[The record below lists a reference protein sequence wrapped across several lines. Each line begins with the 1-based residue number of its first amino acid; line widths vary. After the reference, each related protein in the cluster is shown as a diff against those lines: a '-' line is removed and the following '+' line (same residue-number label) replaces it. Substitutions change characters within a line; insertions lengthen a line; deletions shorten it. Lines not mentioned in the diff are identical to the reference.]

1 MKLHELKIGQTAKIV
16 TVNASPALRARLFS
30 MGLVPETVVK
40 LLTIAP
46 PGEPLEFE
54 VRGTRVSLRRDEA
67 ETILVEPLKESKNG

>member
-1 MKLHELKIGQTAKIV
+1 MKLHQLKIGQSAKIV
-16 TVNASPALRARLFS
+16 AINASPALRARLLS

-40 LLTIAP
+40 LLTVAP

-67 ETILVEPLKESKNG
+67 KTILAEPVKENKNG